1 MAARRRKS
9 RSEPRGAQ
17 KWILAELRSLASGA
31 RLATS
36 DISKRVANASQRKF
50 HPNSVYHALRLLVR
64 RGAIVAT
71 RSGHEKMYRISGPT
85 RSVRGGTSRL
95 VAEAPVPASPDP
107 STSSPSTVLPHK
119 LALGEILVL
128 SVTGGEVLTATN
140 LHGRLVLERHRLPP

>member
-17 KWILAELRSLASGA
+17 KWILAELRSLGSGA

-36 DISKRVANASQRKF
+36 DIAKRIAKASQRKF

-85 RSVRGGTSRL
+85 RAVTRGTSRS
-95 VAEAPVPASPDP
+95 VAATPVPASPDP
-107 STSSPSTVLPHK
+107 GTSTPAAVLPHK

-128 SVTGGEVLTATN
+128 SVTEGEVLTATN
-140 LHGRLVLERHRLPP
+140 LHGRLVLERHPLPP